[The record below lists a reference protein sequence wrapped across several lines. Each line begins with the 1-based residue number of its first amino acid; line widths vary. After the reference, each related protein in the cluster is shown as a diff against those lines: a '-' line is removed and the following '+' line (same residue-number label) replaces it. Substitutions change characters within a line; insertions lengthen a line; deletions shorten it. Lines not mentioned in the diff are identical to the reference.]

1 MNNIMMQFRRFMQN
15 PQQYMKQMGIP
26 VEQIQ
31 TPNDAINWLL
41 RNGRI
46 SQQDYNKVAQMDN
59 PYKNKM

>member
-1 MNNIMMQFRRFMQN
+1 MNNIMMQFRQFMQN

-41 RNGRI
+41 RNGKVN
-46 SQQDYNKVAQMDN
+46 QQDYNRAAQMAN
-59 PYKNKM
+59 QLKNNM